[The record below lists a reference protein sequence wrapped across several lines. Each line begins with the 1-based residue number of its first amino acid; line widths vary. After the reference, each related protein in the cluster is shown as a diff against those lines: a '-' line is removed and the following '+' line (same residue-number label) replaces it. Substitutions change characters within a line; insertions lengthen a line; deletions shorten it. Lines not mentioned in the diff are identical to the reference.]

1 MQNFVELDT
10 SPIYMNILFF
20 FYYEKETVVQLLQD
34 WVFRR
39 FSHQKFRNST
49 DLFNA
54 WNNFLSFVY
63 FVEVWKKKP
72 LTYAKN
78 TSRTECFISSI
89 KKWLDDKLTSNIL
102 IT

>member
-10 SPIYMNILFF
+10 SPIYMKTFF
-20 FYYEKETVVQLLQD
+20 FYYEKETVVQ
-34 WVFRR
+34 F
-39 FSHQKFRNST
+39 
-49 DLFNA
+49 DLFIA

-63 FVEVWKKKP
+63 FVEVWKKKL